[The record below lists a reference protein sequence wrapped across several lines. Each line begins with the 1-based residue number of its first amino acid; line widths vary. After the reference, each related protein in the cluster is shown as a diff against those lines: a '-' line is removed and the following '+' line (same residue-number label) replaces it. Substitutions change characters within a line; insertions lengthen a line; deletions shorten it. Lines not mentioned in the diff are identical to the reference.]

1 MATPTIA
8 KDLQASLRR
17 AYEEARKRRHELVT
31 LEHLLHALLEDPKA
45 GKALDACRA
54 NRKKLRADLERFF
67 ETSITPLPEDLEE
80 SEDEEYAPQETLALQ
95 RVLQRAAIHAISSE
109 MTNVDGG
116 NVLVQIFNEPDSHA
130 AYLLQQAGV
139 TRFDLKR
146 FVSHGINADGSD
158 SEASSG
164 RPARRPGPSDD
175 EAASAGGDGEDD
187 GDEDGEGPP
196 DPLEAYTQNL
206 NQAAADGDIDPLIG
220 RDRELERTIQVLCRR
235 RKNNPILVGDPGVGK
250 TAIAE
255 GLALRI
261 HEGKVPAV
269 LAKATVYSLDMG
281 ALLAGTKFRGQFEE
295 RLKGVIK
302 RLLEHDDAILFIDEI
317 HTIVG
322 AGAVSGGSM
331 DASNILKPA
340 LASGKL
346 RCLGSTTHQ
355 EYKGSF
361 ERDRALGRRFQKI
374 DVPEPSIDD
383 AILIL
388 EGLRSRYEEHH
399 GVTYGKGTIEAA
411 VKLSAKHVNE
421 RMLPDKA
428 IDVIDEAG
436 AFDRMRAE
444 PTHKVE
450 LRDIERVVALMAKIP
465 EKSVSAAE
473 EEKLRDLEGDLKT
486 VIFGQDDAIARMT
499 AAIKLSRA
507 GLRSGEKPIG
517 NFLFSGPT
525 GVGKTELARQLAKSL
540 GVELT
545 RFDMSEYQERHTVSR
560 LIGAPPGYVGFDQGG
575 LLTDAVRKNP
585 HSVLL
590 LDEIEKAH
598 PDLFNVL
605 LQVMDHASLTDNN
618 GRKADF
624 RNVVVVMTT
633 NAGAREMATR
643 QVGFGGGDKG
653 QDTSRAMTAIERL
666 FSPEFRNRL
675 DAIVLFS
682 GLDREV
688 IRKVVDKEVRL
699 LGEQL
704 AERKVTIEITDDT
717 REWLADNGYDAQ
729 FGARP
734 MGRTVENNLKKPL
747 ADLILFGGL
756 KHGGHVVFEVKDE
769 DGKKIVVPR
778 IVTGT
783 VADA

>member
-1 MATPTIA
+1 MATPTFA
-8 KDLQASLRR
+8 PELQASFRR
-17 AYEEARKRRHELVT
+17 AYEDVRRRRHELVT
-31 LEHLLHALLEDPKA
+31 LEHLLYALLDDPKA
-45 GKALDACRA
+45 AKALDACRA

-67 ETSITPLPEDLEE
+67 DSSIDPLPDDVDEDYE
-80 SEDEEYAPQETLALQ
+80 PQETLAVQ

-109 MTNVDGG
+109 MKNVDGG
-116 NVLVQIFNEPDSHA
+116 NVLIQIFNEPESHA
-130 AYLLQQAGV
+130 AYLLQQSGV
-139 TRFDLKR
+139 SRFDLKR
-146 FVSHGINADGSD
+146 YVSHGVGSD
-158 SEASSG
+158 GGDEDTRSAQA
-164 RPARRPGPSDD
+164 ARRRRAEPSAEGPDGD
-175 EAASAGGDGEDD
+175 ASAGDGDDD
-187 GDEDGEGPP
+187 GDEGGPP

-206 NQAAADGDIDPLIG
+206 NEAAAEGDIDPLIG
-220 RDRELERTIQVLCRR
+220 RDREVERTIQVLCRR

-255 GLALRI
+255 GLALKI
-261 HEGKVPAV
+261 HEGKVPEV
-269 LAKATVYSLDMG
+269 LKKSTVYSLDMG

-346 RCLGSTTHQ
+346 RCIGSTTHQ

-374 DVPEPSIDD
+374 DVGEPSVED

-399 GVTYGKGTIEAA
+399 DVKYGEGTLEAA

-421 RMLPDKA
+421 RHLPDKA

-436 AFDRMRAE
+436 AFDRMRNE

-473 EEKLRDLEGDLKT
+473 EEKLRDLESELKT
-486 VIFGQDDAIARMT
+486 LIYGQDDAIARMC

-507 GLRSGEKPIG
+507 GLRTGEKPIG

-540 GVELT
+540 GVELI

-643 QVGFGGGDKG
+643 QVGFGGGEKG
-653 QDTSRAMTAIERL
+653 ADTSRAMTAIEKL

-704 AERKVTIEITDDT
+704 AERNVTIEITGET
-717 REWLADNGYDAQ
+717 REWLADHGYDAQ

-734 MGRTVENNLKKPL
+734 MGRTVESNLKKPL

-756 KHGGHVVFEVKDE
+756 KNGGHVVFEVAE
-769 DGKKIVVPR
+769 QDGKKVIVPR
-778 IVTGT
+778 VVSGT